1 MMSSE
6 TSTDPRSVLRHPET
20 AQRAPS
26 RFFPLLAS
34 ATALMFTWTLFMIA
48 RAPYQDTM
56 GLIQKVFYFH
66 VPCWMA
72 MGAGIVTCGI
82 GSAVFLFRGTHA
94 ADRFALS
101 GAELAVLFGSCGL
114 VTGPLWARKAWG
126 TWWTWDAKL
135 TIALLLELIFV
146 SYLLVR
152 RYGGPGSDKLAAAV
166 GIFGMAVSPF
176 VYEATNIWRTVHPL
190 TTVVPTLVPGMFG
203 AFWCSSC
210 AFLLLFGLM
219 LMMRVRL
226 EEQRA
231 ALDELYLGEE
241 Q

>member
-1 MMSSE
+1 MHSK
-6 TSTDPRSVLRHPET
+6 
-20 AQRAPS
+20 
-26 RFFPLLAS
+26 FFAALA
-34 ATALMFTWTLFMIA
+34 ATTALMFAWTLVMIA

-72 MGAGIVTCGI
+72 MGAGVFTCGI
-82 GSAVFLFRGTHA
+82 ASVVFLFRGSRM
-94 ADRFALS
+94 ADRLALS
-101 GAELAVLFGSCGL
+101 SAELAVIFGLCGL

-126 TWWTWDAKL
+126 VWWVWDAKL
-135 TIALLLELIFV
+135 TIALMLELIFV

-166 GIFGMAVSPF
+166 GIFGMAVAPF
-176 VYEATNIWRTVHPL
+176 VYEAVNIWRTIHPL

-203 AFWCSSC
+203 AFWCSAC
-210 AFLLLFGLM
+210 AFMLLFLLM

-226 EEQRA
+226 EEQRT
-231 ALDELYLGEE
+231 ALDELYLAEE

>member
-1 MMSSE
+1 M
-6 TSTDPRSVLRHPET
+6 RSK
-20 AQRAPS
+20 
-26 RFFPLLAS
+26 FFAALA
-34 ATALMFTWTLFMIA
+34 AVTALMFAWTMVMIA

-72 MGAGIVTCGI
+72 MGAGVFTCGI
-82 GSAVFLFRGTHA
+82 CSVVFLFRGNRT
-94 ADRFALS
+94 ADRLALS
-101 GAELAVLFGSCGL
+101 SAELAVIFGLCGL

-126 TWWTWDAKL
+126 VWWVWDAKL

-166 GIFGMAVSPF
+166 GIFGMAVAPF
-176 VYEATNIWRTVHPL
+176 VYEAVNIWRTIHPL

-203 AFWCSSC
+203 AFWFSSG
-210 AFLLLFGLM
+210 AFMLLFLLM

-231 ALDELYLGEE
+231 ALDDLYLAQEP
-241 Q
+241 

>member
-1 MMSSE
+1 M
-6 TSTDPRSVLRHPET
+6 T
-20 AQRAPS
+20 ADRRWRDSILPA
-26 RFFPLLAS
+26 LAA
-34 ATALMFTWTLFMIA
+34 ATALMFAWTLLMIA

-72 MGAGIVTCGI
+72 MGAGIFTCGI

-101 GAELAVLFGSCGL
+101 GAELAVLFGLCGL

-135 TIALLLELIFV
+135 TIALLLELILV
-146 SYLLVR
+146 SCLLVR
-152 RYGGPGSDKLAAAV
+152 RFGGPGSDKLAAAV

-176 VYEATNIWRTVHPL
+176 VYEATSIWRTIHPL

-210 AFLLLFGLM
+210 TFLMLFVLM

-231 ALDELYLGEE
+231 ALDELYLAQE

>member
-1 MMSSE
+1 M
-6 TSTDPRSVLRHPET
+6 TTDRLMLRGKL
-20 AQRAPS
+20 
-26 RFFPLLAS
+26 FVPLA
-34 ATALMFTWTLFMIA
+34 ATTALMFALTLWMIA

-56 GLIQKVFYFH
+56 GLIQKIFYFH

-72 MGAGIVTCGI
+72 MGAGILICGI
-82 GSAVFLFRGTHA
+82 CSVVVLFRGTPA
-94 ADRFALS
+94 ADRLALS
-101 GAELAVLFGSCGL
+101 GAELAVLFGLCGL

-126 TWWTWDAKL
+126 VYWSWDAKL
-135 TIALLLELIFV
+135 TTALLLELIFV
-146 SYLLVR
+146 SYLIVR

-166 GIFGMAVSPF
+166 GIFGTVVSPF
-176 VYEATNIWRTVHPL
+176 VWQAANLWRTIHPT

-203 AFWCSSC
+203 AFWCSSIT
-210 AFLLLFGLM
+210 FLLLFFLM

-231 ALDELYLGEE
+231 AVDELYLAQE

>member
-1 MMSSE
+1 MSSE
-6 TSTDPRSVLRHPET
+6 TSTDPRSVFRHAEDD
-20 AQRAPS
+20 QRASS
-26 RFFPLLAS
+26 RFFPALATV
-34 ATALMFTWTLFMIA
+34 TALMFVWTFFMIV
-48 RAPYQDTM
+48 RAPDQDTM

-82 GSAVFLFRGTHA
+82 GSAVFLFRGMRR

-101 GAELAVLFGSCGL
+101 AAELAVLFGLCGL

-176 VYEATNIWRTVHPL
+176 VYEATNIWRTIHPL

-210 AFLLLFGLM
+210 AFMLLFVLM

-226 EEQRA
+226 QEQRA
-231 ALDELYLGEE
+231 ALDELYLAQE